1 MFTGTRDE
9 RPKGPAADEQQRA
22 CRPAAPAAACPY
34 GRAGKRARTARH
46 EGLVRTANPEWTWE
60 YEGYDPAAE
69 RLRESLCTLGNGYF
83 ATRGAVPESAAGLVH
98 YPGTYAAGCYNR
110 LESTVAGRTVVNEDL
125 VNLPNWLPLRF
136 RIHSAEGPP
145 GQWFTPDSHS
155 FLAYR
160 HTLDLRRGTLT
171 RTFRYRDGRAG
182 VLGVEQIRA
191 VHMADPHL
199 ALLRTVFTAEDWSG
213 EIEVESAID
222 GDVLNGNVHRY
233 RSLSRNHLAHVQTGT
248 EESETVWLGC
258 RTNSSDVGI
267 AMAARTVVSGGRP
280 ASSLLHPARHRAV
293 RRLVIPLAPGVPVV
307 VDKTAA
313 LHTSRDRAIGDPL
326 GAAVD
331 RASTAADFDALMAGH
346 TTAWAQLWRHADIRV
361 PGQAGRVLRL
371 HLFHVLQTLS
381 PHTADLDVGVPA
393 RGLHG
398 EAYRGHVF
406 WDELFVLPY
415 LNLHFPEVSRALLDY
430 RHRRLPRACRAARET
445 GRAGAMYPWQ
455 SGSDGRE
462 ETQQLHLNPRSG
474 RWLPDR
480 TRLQHHVGSAI
491 AYNVWRYCEATGDT
505 EFLHTKGAEM
515 VLQIAR
521 FWADTAALDPGTGRY
536 RIRGVVGPDEY
547 HDGYPGAER
556 PGLDDNAYTNVTAAW
571 VLGRAVDLVGRL
583 PAWRRRE
590 LFERVELDAGEPARW
605 EEVSRRLRVP
615 HHRGV
620 ISQFDGYGDL
630 AELDWDGYRER
641 YGDIRRLDRIL
652 EAEGDT
658 VNRYQASK
666 QADVLMLGYLFSP
679 AELRQLFGRLG
690 YDLDD
695 RLWHRTVD
703 YYLRRTSHGSTLSGL
718 VHGWVLARVRRAD
731 AWSYCRE
738 ALEADIADIQGGTT
752 GEGVHL
758 GAMAGT
764 LDLVQRGLTGLE
776 TRENALWL
784 DPVPLPAL
792 SEYGFPLRYR
802 GHWGV
807 GVRLRSG
814 QLEIA
819 VPESRES
826 PIRVVLTDQ
835 AVTVAPGETCTL
847 VLPAG

>member
-1 MFTGTRDE
+1 M
-9 RPKGPAADEQQRA
+9 
-22 CRPAAPAAACPY
+22 
-34 GRAGKRARTARH
+34 
-46 EGLVRTANPEWTWE
+46 RTANPEWTWE

-155 FLAYR
+155 FLHYR

-199 ALLRTVFTAEDWSG
+199 AVLRTVFTAEDWSG

-590 LFERVELDAGEPARW
+590 LFERVELDVDEPARW